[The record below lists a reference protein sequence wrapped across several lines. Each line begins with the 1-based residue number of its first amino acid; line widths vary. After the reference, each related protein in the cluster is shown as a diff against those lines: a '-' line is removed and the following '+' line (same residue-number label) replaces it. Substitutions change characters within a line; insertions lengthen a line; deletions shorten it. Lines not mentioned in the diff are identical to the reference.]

1 MEENNLEGRLIME
14 NCESIVFDTCEDL
27 KCVESTVRMDPEG
40 HLLLVPVCLKHVRPN
55 RALVVGVEV
64 YLDKKLYAL
73 KTRKVFT
80 GHTHAPKKYVN
91 FMLEIFTFY
100 SPILVTKTFALKY

>member
-1 MEENNLEGRLIME
+1 ME

-80 GHTHAPKKYVN
+80 GHHSCPKKIREFYAGD
-91 FMLEIFTFY
+91 FHFLFTN
-100 SPILVTKTFALKY
+100 SCNKNICIKILAHYIY